1 MGTDH
6 EPDGTFH
13 RALKALNHGQ
23 TEAELD
29 EAVRELTASVQRLG
43 KAGTLTL
50 KLTIQPLNQD
60 GYGPVRVV
68 DDVTVKAPKA
78 NRPVSM
84 LFPDESHGLQLENP
98 YQRKMDLKE
107 VNEQQGPLKEVPE
120 SEKPLRG
127 LDGDSEQEGSAG

>member
-1 MGTDH
+1 MGTNAT
-6 EPDGTFH
+6 PDGAFH

-29 EAVRELTASVQRLG
+29 EAVRELTEAVQKHG
-43 KAGTLTL
+43 KQGTLTL
-50 KLTIQPLNQD
+50 KLTVQPLNQD

-68 DDVTVKAPKA
+68 DDISVKAPKA

-107 VNEQQGPLKEVPE
+107 VNDTQQEHRE
-120 SEKPLRG
+120 
-127 LDGDSEQEGSAG
+127 LDQEEREMRDLPDDGRA